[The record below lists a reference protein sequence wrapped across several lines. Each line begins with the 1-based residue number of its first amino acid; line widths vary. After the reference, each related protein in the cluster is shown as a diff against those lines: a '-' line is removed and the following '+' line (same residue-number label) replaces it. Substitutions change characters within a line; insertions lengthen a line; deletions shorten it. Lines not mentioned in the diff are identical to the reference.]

1 MHFLILQGLCDR
13 LPTIGS
19 YLANETDVTLAKA
32 WSKNVQTDI
41 LITSNFLNMTL
52 FVVVDSNIA
61 RDIAEFSK
69 FMQVDSVAKLK
80 LLS

>member
-1 MHFLILQGLCDR
+1 MQGPDDTCAR
-13 LPTIGS
+13 LPTIGN
-19 YLANETDVTLAKA
+19 YLANDTDVTLAKA
-32 WSKNVQTDI
+32 WAKTLTSDAVLNFADI
-41 LITSNFLNMTL
+41 NMTL